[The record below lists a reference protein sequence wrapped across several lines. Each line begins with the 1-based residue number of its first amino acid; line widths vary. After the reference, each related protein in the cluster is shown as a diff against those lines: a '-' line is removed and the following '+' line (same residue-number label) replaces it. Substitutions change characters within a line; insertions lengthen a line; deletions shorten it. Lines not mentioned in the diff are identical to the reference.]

1 MIVLNETT
9 WVEEALK
16 SPEFGD
22 QPFERVRR
30 IARYYL
36 DSGYTDDEVRDK
48 LDMYLIMC
56 DPTASLVKWADF
68 LDNALSI
75 AKRRALVDVNEV
87 TVTKSEMYILETIKQ
102 KQARRLAFTLL
113 CLAKYWTAVNPQ
125 QDYWVA
131 DSDSEIMKLANI
143 KTSIKK
149 QSKMF
154 HDLYEMGLL
163 EFSKRVDNTSV
174 RVTFVDDESEPVL
187 HIDDFRNLGYQ
198 YMQYAGAECAQ
209 CENCGLVMSPKS
221 GSIGRPPKYCG
232 KCAAEILSRQQSEA
246 VRRFRNKLQNCNM

>member
-22 QPFERVRR
+22 QPFERFRR

-87 TVTKSEMYILETIKQ
+87 TVTKSEMDILETIKQ

-113 CLAKYWTAVNPQ
+113 CLAKYWTAVNQQ

-143 KTSIKK
+143 KTSVKK

-198 YMQYAGAECAQ
+198 YMQYTGVDCVQ
-209 CENCGLVMSPKS
+209 CDNCGLIMRAPS
-221 GSIGRPPKYCG
+221 GTGGRPLKYCG
-232 KCAAEILSRQQSEA
+232 RCAVEIASQQKAEWMRKQREI
-246 VRRFRNKLQNCNM
+246 VTKL